1 MNEYTGA
8 HLISSDYHCHVSIPG
23 VEQKIRVISVKATD
37 ATWPSTSSPFHLVI
51 AVEHGLPKE
60 LAEQTATLTFTEKT
74 WSHEKKEQTQ
84 KRKLV
89 SEFDTVKPHLGDPT
103 YLTTNPWTFYTL
115 KAEGHCPKRALLNTG
130 SHVYPKGLLTD
141 TIKSILENAGLKAE
155 EYILALTKAKS
166 INIDMFVQDNTSYW
180 DRLKYLFIEYGIIA
194 FFNENGKLVITDD
207 LATFKQAE
215 LSGVV
220 PLQEQHQWHH
230 VPAGIVNLQTE
241 YKDSDDQIICQSHDA
256 RTPLKQTTGK
266 AGKGKQISTVN
277 IAWPASNTECKRI
290 ADTMLTATKNQN
302 TPVSGRTY
310 ALPPALGAEITLDT
324 KNEGCY
330 GEINHVLVTHVVY
343 RWTMFATDIAHIDQ
357 GLMSVVGQLPRITS
371 FVPGQTAIDYRG
383 HVTGRISSFNG
394 QGESKLLPIAMP
406 KLHPAY
412 TGSLLAVTVDAG
424 GNADGK
430 NRTQVKEGQLA
441 VHFVID
447 SSSTHFVT
455 MADLASFGNAIP
467 QAGKIFTVEMKAYN
481 QLLTFAE
488 KTSPDTNI
496 RVSQNSDDKEQSN
509 VTIDDGAIKVR
520 VPKQKAG
527 FGIVGSDLAFVAKQG
542 AIKQS
547 AKAVTTTATGSVTI
561 KAKNATVEATK
572 ISLESTQTS
581 LSSTITKGKGP
592 LNWGSLSAMAPPGK
606 TPVPPTN
613 ILDEGIEVG

>member
-37 ATWPSTSSPFHLVI
+37 ATWPSTSAPFHLVI
-51 AVEHGLPKE
+51 AVEDGLSKK
-60 LAEQTATLTFTEKT
+60 LTDQTATLTFIEKT
-74 WSHEKKEQTQ
+74 WSHEKEEQTQ
-84 KRKLV
+84 ERKLV
-89 SEFDTVKPHLGDPT
+89 REFDAVKPYLGASVGFSQ
-103 YLTTNPWTFYTL
+103 NPWKLYTL
-115 KAEGHCPKRALLNTG
+115 TAEGHCPKRALLNTG
-130 SHVYPKGLLTD
+130 SYVYPTGPLSGTLS
-141 TIKSILENAGLKAE
+141 SILEKAGLKAA
-155 EYILALTKAKS
+155 EYILALTKAES
-166 INIDMFVQDNTSYW
+166 ININMFVQNNTSYW
-180 DRLKYLFIEYGIIA
+180 NRLKYLLTEYGIIA
-194 FFNENGKLVITDD
+194 FLNENGQLVITDD
-207 LATFKQAE
+207 LATFKQTE

-220 PLQEQHQWHH
+220 PLQKQHQWDH
-230 VPAGIVNLQTE
+230 VPAGIVNLQAE
-241 YKDSDDQIICQSHDA
+241 YNNNDNQIICQSHDA

-266 AGKGKQISTVN
+266 AGEGQLSSIYNIPWPVN
-277 IAWPASNTECKRI
+277 AAECQRMAGTI
-290 ADTMLTATKNQN
+290 LTARNSQN
-302 TPVSGRTY
+302 TVVDGTTY
-310 ALPPALGAEITLDT
+310 ALPPALGT
-324 KNEGCY
+324 KLSFDNKIDGYY
-330 GEINHVLVTHVVY
+330 GAIDHALVTKAVY
-343 RWTMFATDIAHIDQ
+343 QWTMLATNYAYIDPV
-357 GLMSVVGQLPRITS
+357 LISVVDQLPQRTS
-371 FVPGQTAIDYRG
+371 FVPGQAISYQSC
-383 HVTGRISSFNG
+383 VTGRESSFKG
-394 QGESKLLPIAMP
+394 QEPDLLPIAMP
-406 KLHPAY
+406 KIQPAY
-412 TGSLLAVTVDAG
+412 IGSLLAVTVDAS
-424 GNADGK
+424 GNADDK

-467 QAGKIFTVEMKAYN
+467 QAGKIFTVDMKAYN
-481 QLLTFAE
+481 QLLTFGE

-496 RVSQNSDDKEQSN
+496 RVSQNPADKEQSN
-509 VTIDDGAIKVR
+509 VTIEDGAIKVR

-547 AKAVTTTATGSVTI
+547 AKAVRTTATGSVTI

-613 ILDEGIEVG
+613 ILDKGIEVG